1 MIRFPAEFDSASESQ
16 TRAVGRALAAELGPG
31 DVVALSGGLGA
42 GKTVFVRGLA
52 EGLGGD
58 PDAVASPT
66 FALLHEYPCARA
78 GGLVH
83 VDLYRLGDDERE
95 LAELGLPDL
104 LEGKVGAVEWPNG
117 SASRL
122 LRFRYRVAFDRGD
135 PTRRIRIERTGEGR

>member
-1 MIRFPAEFDSASESQ
+1 M
-16 TRAVGRALAAELGPG
+16 
-31 DVVALSGGLGA
+31 
-42 GKTVFVRGLA
+42 RGLA

-83 VDLYRLGDDERE
+83 LDLYRLDDDAHE
-95 LAELGLPDL
+95 LAQLGLPDL

-117 SASRL
+117 SAARL
-122 LRFRYRVAFDRGD
+122 LRFRYRVALERRE
-135 PTRRIRIERTGEGR
+135 PSARRIRIERTDEAR